1 MRGAPAA
8 DKDEEPDRDD
18 HGVEQAPLRRAEH
31 LRLGTSS
38 LLRGDGGGALVALH
52 VHQRGAGLAAERAN
66 PKLSGARIAEVIVPA
81 RQRRAL
87 LPLEADDA
95 GAVVVGEGGGG
106 RLLLVHGVH
115 GVHGVAV
122 AAVDSEGGGCSRE
135 RERDKKMRRR

>member
-1 MRGAPAA
+1 MRGTPAA

-18 HGVEQAPLRRAEH
+18 HGVEQAALRRAEH
-31 LRLGTSS
+31 LRLGS

-52 VHQRGAGLAAERAN
+52 VHQRGTGLAAERAN
-66 PKLSGARIAEVIVPA
+66 PKLSGTRIAEVIVPA

-95 GAVVVGEGGGG
+95 GGVVVGEGGGG

-122 AAVDSEGGGCSRE
+122 AAVGG
-135 RERDKKMRRR
+135 